1 MKGIK
6 NIPGFIRYLV
16 RTPGPIP
23 DPEQPKD
30 DDDTDKYIRGKY
42 GHMVRR

>member
-23 DPEQPKD
+23 DPEKPKE
-30 DDDTDKYIRGKY
+30 DTDKYITGKY
-42 GHMVRR
+42 GHMVKR